1 MRGEKQ
7 YLANPVP
14 SERLHLLTVELRPE
28 QDVRVSMQLASQSGQ
43 VDQKMSPSIHA
54 ALVESL
60 FTNPAP
66 LFAGALCAAVAALM
80 TALKTGN
87 AWLWPCVALLV
98 VSGALRALDMGYFQ
112 RKKPVLT
119 PEQVTRWEVRY
130 QIGAMSYALALGIW
144 CLTALIGTDDA
155 VAHMICVSVTL
166 CYVAAG
172 GGRTY
177 GRPWIFHVQML
188 LACGPMTVAL
198 AIHGNPYY
206 VGMALLNVLFFVS
219 LRQISTSLQ
228 EIFVRA
234 LIGRER
240 EAALASQF
248 DTALNNMPHGLC
260 MFRADGRLAVMNHRF
275 SEMMHLPDDLVQRG
289 ASASDIIDAC
299 VIAGS
304 VTAASGKMILAEI
317 ENTRTRDM
325 ITTDPDTARGRYMSW
340 TFQPMAGGGAVLL
353 LEDITARRNAEARIS
368 HLARYDEL
376 TALPNR
382 VNFRDEIGRLLA
394 TQHGSSHMS
403 ALLFVDLDQFKQV
416 NDTLG
421 HPCGD
426 QLLCAVADR
435 LREMLRPEDFV
446 ARFGGDEFVVFQQ
459 NIHSP
464 EDAASLARRIVD
476 RLSERY
482 KIDNHLVE
490 IGASVGIAI
499 TEPGVSADTLLKNA
513 DMALYRAKAD
523 GRATYCFF
531 RDEMAQIVEARRIL
545 ELDLRKALANEEF
558 ELYYQPLVNLKTGRI
573 TTCEALLRWNHPVRG
588 TVSPIDIIPVAED
601 MGLIIDLGRW
611 ILRKACMECMKW
623 PAGVSVAVN
632 FSPQQFHQRDI
643 MSEIRYALEVSGLPA
658 ERLEIEI
665 TESSLLR
672 NTQLTHDVLAQL
684 HTLGVRISLDDFGT
698 GYSSLSYLHN
708 FTLQKVKIDRSF
720 LEGIDT
726 ARPLTLLRGV
736 ARLSADLGMS
746 VVVEGIET
754 NEQLELISADGTVT
768 EAQGYLFSRP
778 VRAVRVRQLLNAS
791 HGRQPPEGQL
801 HIISSRSIA

>member
-1 MRGEKQ
+1 
-7 YLANPVP
+7 
-14 SERLHLLTVELRPE
+14 
-28 QDVRVSMQLASQSGQ
+28 MQLVETKKRNGQ
-43 VDQKMSPSIHA
+43 DELEPVLYA
-54 ALVESL
+54 ALIDSMLQNFWPMFIGAVS
-60 FTNPAP
+60 
-66 LFAGALCAAVAALM
+66 AGSAAVM

-87 AWLWPCVALLV
+87 LLLWPCAILIVGIGTV
-98 VSGALRALDMGYFQ
+98 RAFHM
-112 RKKPVLT
+112 RKYERRTSVLT
-119 PEQVTRWEVRY
+119 FEQAKHLEPRY
-130 QIGAMSYALALGIW
+130 AIGAMTYAAMLGIW
-144 CLTALIGTDDA
+144 CFITIVGSDDTIAHLLCVA
-155 VAHMICVSVTL
+155 VTVGYT
-166 CYVAAG
+166 AG
-172 GGRTY
+172 GAARNY
-177 GRPWIFHVQML
+177 GRPKLIQYHIL
-188 LACGPMTVAL
+188 LACGPMSAALVLEGDPYYIGL
-198 AIHGNPYY
+198 AI
-206 VGMALLNVLFFVS
+206 LLCLFFFG
-219 LRQISTSLQ
+219 LKGLNIGLH
-228 EIFVRA
+228 EIFVKA
-234 LIGRER
+234 LTSSFR
-240 EAALASQF
+240 EAALAGQF

-275 SEMMHLPDDLVQRG
+275 GEMMNLSDDIVQRG
-289 ASASDIIDAC
+289 ASAADIIDAC
-299 VIAGS
+299 IVAGS
-304 VTAASGKMILAEI
+304 ISAASGKMILAEI

-325 ITTDPDTARGRYMSW
+325 ITTDPDPSRGRYMSW
-340 TFQPMAGGGAVLL
+340 TFQPMAGGGAVVL
-353 LEDITARRNAEARIS
+353 LEDITERRNAEARIS

-394 TQHGSSHMS
+394 TQQGSDHMS

-459 NIHSP
+459 NIHSA
-464 EDAASLARRIVD
+464 EDAAGLARRIVD

-490 IGASVGIAI
+490 IGASVGIAM
-499 TEPGVSADTLLKNA
+499 TAPGVSADTLLKNA

-523 GRATYCFF
+523 GRGTYCFF
-531 RDEMAQIVEARRIL
+531 RDELAQTVEARRIL

-558 ELYYQPLVNLKTGRI
+558 ELFYQPLVNLKSGRI
-573 TTCEALLRWNHPVRG
+573 ATCEALLRWNHPVRG
-588 TVSPIDIIPVAED
+588 TVSPIDIIPIAED
-601 MGLIIDLGRW
+601 MGLIVDLGRW
-611 ILRKACMECMKW
+611 ILRRACMECMKW

-632 FSPQQFHQRDI
+632 FSPQQFHQRDVL
-643 MSEIRYALEVSGLPA
+643 SEVRYALEVSGLPA

-684 HTLGVRISLDDFGT
+684 HALGVRISLDDFGT

-708 FTLQKVKIDRSF
+708 FPLQKVKIDRSF
-720 LEGIDT
+720 LEGIDSD
-726 ARPLTLLRGV
+726 RPLTLLRGV

-754 NEQLELISADGTVT
+754 NEQLERISSDGTVT

-778 VRAVRVRQLLNAS
+778 VPAVRIRQLLNAS
-791 HGRQPPEGQL
+791 HGRRPVEGEL
-801 HIISSRSIA
+801 HLVSSTA